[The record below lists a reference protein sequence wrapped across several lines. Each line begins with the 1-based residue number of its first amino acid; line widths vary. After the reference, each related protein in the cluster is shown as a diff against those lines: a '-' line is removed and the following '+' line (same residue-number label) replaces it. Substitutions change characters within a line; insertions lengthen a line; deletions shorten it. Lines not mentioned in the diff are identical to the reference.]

1 MAASRVRSPRASA
14 GSTPGTP
21 NPSKRSSDVIALIE
35 DDDDIREALES
46 LLVHAGYQV
55 QSYGA
60 ADSALTAMEA
70 GAVPDA
76 ILLDLMMPGMNGW
89 EFRVEQRAR
98 PTLAQVPV
106 IVLSADASPYA
117 AAIDAQAYVQ
127 KPIDFDRLYTVIAN
141 VLVASKRE
149 QLAQK
154 AIEVER
160 LRSLGMLVAS
170 VAHEINNPLTYVMGN
185 LDLAETNLDGLRAVS
200 DGGADNALER
210 LSKNVEAARDGTDR
224 VAFIVQLL
232 STFVR
237 ADKDD
242 VQNIDPLRAIDAAV
256 RLSSLH
262 IRDRARLVCTLGL
275 VPKVRAN
282 EARLAQVFL
291 NLLLNA
297 AQAIPPG
304 APHANE
310 VRVRSVS
317 VGSRA
322 EPHTSAQAQLVRI
335 EIEDTG
341 PGIPL
346 ELQARIFEPFF
357 TTKPLGSGTGVGLS
371 IARDIISSAGGTLSV
386 HSVPGK
392 GAMFRIELPAADE
405 DTDAYAEKAERLS
418 AEAGQQRVLV
428 IDDEPMIGKLV
439 EAALEGHQVES
450 TVEPAQALSRV
461 ADRSYDLVL
470 CDLKMPNMSGIEFYT
485 ELVKRRPDLR
495 PAFVLMTGAAADQ
508 ELDRFVSGNS
518 VNVLRKPFM
527 MKELRQYVAQHARNR
542 AARR

>member
-1 MAASRVRSPRASA
+1 M
-14 GSTPGTP
+14 P
-21 NPSKRSSDVIALIE
+21 NAPNTSKRPSDVIALIE

-46 LLVHAGYQV
+46 LLIHAGYQV
-55 QSYGA
+55 QPYGMA
-60 ADSALTAMEA
+60 ESALAAMEA

-98 PTLAQVPV
+98 PALAQIPV

-154 AIEVER
+154 AIEIER

-185 LDLAETNLDGLRAVS
+185 LDLAETNLDTLRGTS
-200 DGGADNALER
+200 NGGSASALDR
-210 LSKNVEAARDGTDR
+210 LTKNVEAARDGTDR

-242 VQNIDPLRAIDAAV
+242 VQSIDPLRAIDAAV

-297 AQAIPPG
+297 AQAITPG
-304 APHANE
+304 SPHANE
-310 VRVRSVS
+310 VRVRSS
-317 VGSRA
+317 VAG
-322 EPHTSAQAQLVRI
+322 EIVTI

-341 PGIPL
+341 PGIPE

-357 TTKPLGSGTGVGLS
+357 TTKPLGSGTGVGLG
-371 IARDIISSAGGTLSV
+371 IARDIVASIGGTLSV
-386 HSVPGK
+386 HSSPGK
-392 GAMFRIELPAADE
+392 GAMFRIELPAADDDQDA
-405 DTDAYAEKAERLS
+405 DTDKDEKRS
-418 AEAGQQRVLV
+418 MEATQQRVLV

-439 EAALEGHQVES
+439 EAALDGHVVEA
-450 TVEPAQALSRV
+450 TVEPAQALGRV
-461 ADRSYDLVL
+461 ADRPYDLVL

-485 ELVKRRPDLR
+485 ELVKRRPDLKQS
-495 PAFVLMTGAAADQ
+495 FVLMTGAAADQ
-508 ELDRFVSGNS
+508 ELDRFVTGNAVS
-518 VNVLRKPFM
+518 VLRKPFM
-527 MKELRQYVAQHARNR
+527 MKELRQYVAQHARNK